1 MNVYMDECLL
11 DFMNWP
17 MSIEITGIEFKNPI
31 LTAAGPTSQSGEAL
45 LRAAAGGAGGLVAKT
60 ICPRRAKVPHPN
72 IACLQQGN
80 FNKGI
85 VNAETW
91 SEIPY
96 EQWLDREYKMAK
108 SSGLP
113 VIASIG
119 YTADELVFL
128 GPKVEKAGVDGIEF
142 SIHYIE
148 KDEKTITETAKALKD
163 NVNIPIFAK
172 ISPSV
177 EDVKTLVKSL
187 EPIVDGIVAINTVG
201 PVLAI
206 DAETKKPL
214 LEEPFGWFSGPPIKP
229 IALRFVAEIASVVK
243 IPVIGVGGISS
254 GLDAAEHIMAGASAV
269 QICTA
274 ALLKGPQTYER
285 VDKELAS
292 FMKANGYETMEDF
305 RGSSSKQKNELREV
319 PGITEMC
326 TGCRICEKTCPTQ
339 AIRIER
345 VGQAYRGSISKEK
358 CTRCGL
364 CISLCP
370 VKAVLS

>member
-1 MNVYMDECLL
+1 MKLAMNIYMDGGLL
-11 DFMNWP
+11 DFMNRHR
-17 MSIEITGIEFKNPI
+17 SIEITGIEFKNPI
-31 LTAAGPTSQSGEAL
+31 LTAAGPTSQSGESL
-45 LRAAAGGAGGLVAKT
+45 LRAAAGGAGGLVTKT
-60 ICPRRAKVPHPN
+60 ICTRRAKVPHPN
-72 IACLQQGN
+72 IACLRQG
-80 FNKGI
+80 GL

-96 EQWLDREYKMAK
+96 EQWLDKEYKIAK

-148 KDEKTITETAKALKD
+148 KDKKTITETAKALKD
-163 NVNIPIFAK
+163 SINIPVFAK

-187 EPIVDGIVAINTVG
+187 EPIVDGIAAINTVG

-206 DAETKKPL
+206 DAKTKKPL
-214 LEEPFGWFSGPPIKP
+214 LGEPFGWLSGDPIKP
-229 IALRFVAEIASVVK
+229 IALRFVAEIANAVK

-285 VDKELAS
+285 IDKELIS
-292 FMKANGYETMEDF
+292 FMKTNDYETIDDF
-305 RGSSSKQKNELREV
+305 RGISLNQNDLGKV
-319 PGITEMC
+319 PRITERC
-326 TGCRICEKTCPTQ
+326 TGCRICEKCCPTQ
-339 AIRIER
+339 AITIGKIDRAFKGTIT
-345 VGQAYRGSISKEK
+345 KEK

-364 CISLCP
+364 CMSVCP
-370 VKAVLS
+370 VGAILS

>member
-1 MNVYMDECLL
+1 MDEGLL
-11 DFMNWP
+11 DFMNWSTP
-17 MSIEITGIEFKNPI
+17 IEIAGIEFKNPI

-45 LRAAAGGAGGLVAKT
+45 LRAAAGGAGALVAKT
-60 ICPRRAKVPHPN
+60 ICPRRAKVSHPN
-72 IACLQQGN
+72 IACLQQG
-80 FNKGI
+80 GL

-96 EQWLDREYKMAK
+96 EQWLDKEYKIAK

-148 KDEKTITETAKALKD
+148 KDKKTITETAKALKD
-163 NVNIPIFAK
+163 SVNIPIFAK

-177 EDVKTLVKSL
+177 GDVKTLARSL

-206 DAETKKPL
+206 DAKTKKPL
-214 LEEPFGWFSGPPIKP
+214 LGEPFGWLSGPSIKP

-269 QICTA
+269 QVCTA

-292 FMKANGYETMEDF
+292 FMKANGYETIEDF
-305 RGSSSKQKNELREV
+305 RGISLKQKNELREV
-319 PGITEMC
+319 PGITERC